1 MDITYDLESIT
12 PLTVAN
18 TTGEGR
24 GNAGGLSLRNFCIVI
39 DSTMYVKT
47 GKLLRKNLEI
57 QFEVPVKYLILTHYH
72 ADHTLG
78 MAPFKDIPIISS
90 ELTSKVMLSEETKSR
105 YEVFIKDLAKEG
117 PIGEDIEYILPSLL
131 FSNKLTIQDDD
142 LHVEIYHT
150 GGHTA
155 GSSFVNVPHEKVVFA
170 GDLLFENTFPY
181 AGDPTCDP
189 ELLIKALKKMQDINA
204 DIYIPGHGP
213 IMKGASSLDRHIKF
227 YHDLRDIIKDAIKD
241 NTVADKINIP
251 DTFGEPDAGRKSM
264 TANHWL
270 NFYKNK

>member
-1 MDITYDLESIT
+1 MNIKYDLELIT

-47 GKLLRKNLEI
+47 GAVLRKNLEN
-57 QFEVPVKYLILTHYH
+57 QFGVPAKYLVLTHYH
-72 ADHTLG
+72 GDHIFGLKE
-78 MAPFKDIPIISS
+78 FKDICILSS
-90 ELTSKVMLSEETKSR
+90 EKTSNVMLNEETKSR
-105 YEVFIKDLAKEG
+105 YQVFIKDLAKEG
-117 PIGEDIEYILPSLL
+117 PIGEDIEYIVPTLL
-131 FSNKLTIQDDD
+131 FNDKLIIQDDD
-142 LHVEIYHT
+142 LHIEIYHT

-155 GSSFVNVPHEKVVFA
+155 GSSFINFPHEKVIFA

-189 ELLIKALKKMQDINA
+189 ELLINALKKMQDINA

-213 IMKGASSLDRHIKF
+213 IMKGARTLDRHITF
-227 YHDLRDIIKDAIKD
+227 YHELRDIIRDAIKD
-241 NTVADKINIP
+241 NTAVDKISIP
-251 DTFGEPDAGRKSM
+251 DTFGEPDPGRKSM